1 MLMPIDIFFINAVA
15 QFIAIATLMVIIFAL
30 RQYIP
35 QRVILVGFEALLLT
49 VLIRRVSEIAAYLGI
64 SLFSRAALA
73 VLSWVVIGIIYYA
86 FVRVW
91 RRRVLLHHID
101 QMMKTSERYTEVLKQ
116 NGDALKR
123 A

>member
-1 MLMPIDIFFINAVA
+1 MPIDIFFVNALA
-15 QFIAIATLMVIIFAL
+15 QFIAIAALMIIIFAL
-30 RQYIP
+30 RKSIP
-35 QRVILVGFEALLLT
+35 QRVILVGFEALLFT
-49 VLIRRVSEIAAYLGI
+49 VLLRRVSEIGTYLGI

-73 VLSWVVIGIIYYA
+73 ILSWIVIFIIFYA

-91 RRRVLLHHID
+91 RRRVLLHHIA
-101 QMMKTSERYTEVLKQ
+101 KTIKTGEKYTEVLKQ

>member
-1 MLMPIDIFFINAVA
+1 MPIDIFFINAVA

-30 RQYIP
+30 RQSIP

-101 QMMKTSERYTEVLKQ
+101 QMMKTSERYTEVMKQ

-123 A
+123 V